1 MFKESTNNS
10 AIYCVKMH
18 ANEHDRSNRKK
29 ATNMT
34 ATDRLLPPKEA
45 LDIVFRQ
52 VTHRLPNETV
62 DLLDAPG
69 RILANPLVADRDLP
83 PFPASTMDGFAVIA
97 DDVSPW
103 REIIG
108 DQFAGDMHDIEVT
121 EGTCARIMTGAPV
134 PKGADAVVPV
144 EKTEL
149 RDDHVVVD
157 EDEIAEGDNIRP
169 IGSDLR
175 KGDVLVEA
183 GTKLGPAEIGLL
195 ASLGHAKVEVVRK
208 PRVSVLST
216 GDELVP
222 PDHEPGPGQIRDSNR
237 FSLKA
242 AAEAFGCDVIYC
254 GHGPDEEDKLRALVT
269 ELMEDSDIVITSGG
283 VSVGDK
289 DLLKT
294 LFMELGTVHFQ
305 RLFMKPGKP
314 LNFMTSGETL
324 VFGLPG
330 NPVSALVGFEV
341 FIKTAIRIITGQ
353 PNPAPRL
360 ATARLAEGVQSG
372 DRIEYMRAVVS
383 TDKNGTLWART
394 TGPQQS
400 ARLMSLVGANAFIL
414 IAPRDESYHRD
425 EVVEAII
432 TGQIE
437 RQD

>member
-1 MFKESTNNS
+1 
-10 AIYCVKMH
+10 
-18 ANEHDRSNRKK
+18 
-29 ATNMT
+29 MT
-34 ATDRLLPPKEA
+34 STDRLLPPGEA
-45 LDIVFRQ
+45 LDLVFKH
-52 VTHRLPNETV
+52 VTHRLLSEEI
-62 DLLDAPG
+62 DLLDAAG
-69 RILANPLVADRDLP
+69 RIIADPLVADRDLP

-108 DQFAGDMHDIEVT
+108 DQFAGDMQDIEVT

-134 PKGADAVVPV
+134 PRGADAVVPV

-149 RDDHVVVD
+149 MDDHVVVD
-157 EDEIAEGDNIRP
+157 EDEIGTGDNIRP

-175 KGDVLVEA
+175 KGDVLIEA
-183 GTKLGPAEIGLL
+183 GTILGPAEIGLL
-195 ASLGHAKVEVVRK
+195 ASLGHARVNVVRR

-222 PDHEPGPGQIRDSNR
+222 PDQEPGPGQIRDSNR

-242 AAEAFGCDVIYC
+242 AAGAFGCEVIYC
-254 GHGPDEEDKLRALVT
+254 GHGPDVEDELRALVT
-269 ELMEDSDIVITSGG
+269 DLMSRSDIVITSGG

-294 LFMELGTVHFQ
+294 LFMELGEVHFQ

-314 LNFMTSGETL
+314 LNFMTSGETI

-341 FIKTAIRIITGQ
+341 FIKTAIRIISGR
-353 PNPAPRL
+353 PDPAPKL
-360 ATARLAEGVQSG
+360 ATVRLTESVNAS
-372 DRIEYMRAVVS
+372 DRIEYMRAIIS
-383 TDKNGTLWART
+383 TDDQGQMQART

-400 ARLMSLVGANAFIL
+400 ARLMSLVGSNGFIL
-414 IAPRDESYHRD
+414 IAPREDSYQPG
-425 EVVEAII
+425 EVVEALI
-432 TGQIE
+432 TGQIAK
-437 RQD
+437 DGS

>member
-1 MFKESTNNS
+1 
-10 AIYCVKMH
+10 
-18 ANEHDRSNRKK
+18 
-29 ATNMT
+29 MT
-34 ATDRLLPPKEA
+34 ATERLLPPGEA
-45 LDIVFRQ
+45 LDLVFAN
-52 VTHRLPNETV
+52 VTHRLPAEEI
-62 DLLDAPG
+62 DLLEAPG
-69 RILANPLVADRDLP
+69 RILSGPLVADRDLP

-103 REIIG
+103 REIIA
-108 DQFAGDMHDIEVT
+108 DQFAGDMQDIEVT

-149 RDDHVVVD
+149 RDDHMVAD
-157 EDEIAEGDNIRP
+157 EDEIVEGANIRP

-175 KGDVLVEA
+175 KGDVLIEA
-183 GTKLGPAEIGLL
+183 GTTLGPAEIGLL
-195 ASLGHAKVEVVRK
+195 ASLGHARVNVVRR

-222 PDHEPGPGQIRDSNR
+222 PDQEPGPGQIRDSNR

-242 AAEAFGCDVIYC
+242 AAESAGCEVIYC
-254 GHGPDEEDKLRALVT
+254 GHGPDVEDELRALVT
-269 ELMEDSDIVITSGG
+269 DLMKQSDIVITSGG

-294 LFMELGTVHFQ
+294 LFMELGSVHFQ

-314 LNFMTSGETL
+314 LNFMTSGETI

-341 FIKTAIRIITGQ
+341 FIKTAIRIISGQ

-360 ATARLAEGVQSG
+360 ATVRLAESVQSS
-372 DRIEYMRAVVS
+372 DRIEYMRAVIA
-383 TDKNGTLWART
+383 TDDDGVLWAKT

-400 ARLMSLVGANAFIL
+400 ARLMSLVGANGFIL
-414 IAPRDESYHRD
+414 IAPRETNYQPD
-425 EVVEAII
+425 EVVEALI
-432 TGQIE
+432 TGHVAQGGT
-437 RQD
+437 

>member
-1 MFKESTNNS
+1 
-10 AIYCVKMH
+10 
-18 ANEHDRSNRKK
+18 
-29 ATNMT
+29 MT
-34 ATDRLLPPKEA
+34 ATDRLLPPQEA
-45 LDIVFRQ
+45 LDIVFRE
-52 VTHRLPNETV
+52 VTHRLPPETV
-62 DLLDAPG
+62 DLIDAPG
-69 RILANPLVADRDLP
+69 RTIAEPLVADRDLP
-83 PFPASTMDGFAVIA
+83 PFRASTMDGFAVIA

-108 DQFAGDMHDIEVT
+108 DQFAGDMQDIEVT

-134 PKGADAVVPV
+134 PKGADSVVPV
-144 EKTEL
+144 ENTEL
-149 RDDHVVVD
+149 RDDHVIVD
-157 EDEIAEGDNIRP
+157 EDTIVEGANIRP

-175 KGDVLVEA
+175 KGDVLIEA
-183 GTKLGPAEIGLL
+183 GTILGPAEVGLL
-195 ASLGHAKVEVVRK
+195 ASLGHARVNVICK

-216 GDELVP
+216 GDELVE
-222 PDHEPGPGQIRDSNR
+222 PDQEPGPGQIRDSNR

-242 AAEAFGCDVIYC
+242 AAEAFGCEVVFC
-254 GHGPDEEDKLRALVT
+254 GHGPDEEDRLRSLVT
-269 ELMEDSDIVITSGG
+269 KLMDQSDIVITSGG

-294 LFMELGTVHFQ
+294 LFMELGNVHFQ

-314 LNFMTSGETL
+314 LNFMTSGDTL

-353 PNPAPRL
+353 PSAPPRL
-360 ATARLAEGVQSG
+360 ATVRLAESVQSS
-372 DRIEYMRAVVS
+372 DRIEYMRAVVF
-383 TDKNGTLWART
+383 TDGNGVLWART

-414 IAPRDESYHRD
+414 IAPRDTSYERD

-432 TGQIE
+432 TGQVA
-437 RQD
+437 RQDSTP

>member
-1 MFKESTNNS
+1 
-10 AIYCVKMH
+10 
-18 ANEHDRSNRKK
+18 
-29 ATNMT
+29 MT
-34 ATDRLLPPKEA
+34 ATDRLLPPQEA
-45 LDIVFRQ
+45 LDLVFNN
-52 VTHRLPNETV
+52 VTHRLPAEEV

-69 RILANPLVADRDLP
+69 RILGEPLIADRDLP

-97 DDVSPW
+97 GDVSPW

-108 DQFAGDMHDIEVT
+108 DQFAGDVQDIEVT

-134 PKGADAVVPV
+134 PIGADSVVPV
-144 EKTEL
+144 ELTEL
-149 RDDHVVVD
+149 RDDHMVVD
-157 EDEIAEGDNIRP
+157 EDDIVEGANIRP

-175 KGDVLVEA
+175 KGDVLIEA
-183 GTKLGPAEIGLL
+183 GTILGPAEVGLL
-195 ASLGHAKVEVVRK
+195 ASLGYARVHVVRR

-222 PDHEPGPGQIRDSNR
+222 PDQEPGPGQIRDSNR

-242 AAEAFGCDVIYC
+242 AAEAFGCEVIYC
-254 GHGPDEEDKLRALVT
+254 GHGPDKEDELRRLVT
-269 ELMEDSDIVITSGG
+269 DLMAKSDIVITSGG

-294 LFMELGTVHFQ
+294 LFMELGDVHFQ

-314 LNFMTSGETL
+314 LNFMTSGETI

-353 PNPAPRL
+353 PNPGPKL
-360 ATARLAEGVQSG
+360 ATVRLAESVQSS
-372 DRIEYMRAVVS
+372 DRIEYMRAVIA
-383 TDKNGTLWART
+383 TDDNGTLWAKT

-400 ARLMSLVGANAFIL
+400 ARLMSLVGSNGFIL
-414 IAPRDESYHRD
+414 IAPRESNYQPDEA
-425 EVVEAII
+425 VEAII
-432 TGQIE
+432 TGQVA
-437 RQD
+437 QGGA

>member
-1 MFKESTNNS
+1 VLRCSG
-10 AIYCVKMH
+10 
-18 ANEHDRSNRKK
+18 ANYFDKGFKK
-29 ATNMT
+29 ATIMT
-34 ATDRLLPPKEA
+34 ATDRLLPPQEA
-45 LDIVFRQ
+45 LDIVFRE
-52 VTHRLPNETV
+52 VTHRLPSESV
-62 DLLDAPG
+62 DLIDAPG
-69 RILANPLVADRDLP
+69 RIIAEPLVADRDLP
-83 PFPASTMDGFAVIA
+83 PFRASTMDGFAVIA

-108 DQFAGDMHDIEVT
+108 DQFAGDMQAIEVT

-134 PKGADAVVPV
+134 PKGADSVVPV
-144 EKTEL
+144 ENTEL
-149 RDDHVVVD
+149 RDDHVIID
-157 EDEIAEGDNIRP
+157 EDTIVEGANIRP

-175 KGDVLVEA
+175 EGDVLIEA
-183 GTKLGPAEIGLL
+183 GTILGPAEVGLL
-195 ASLGHAKVEVVRK
+195 ASLGQARVSVIRK
-208 PRVSVLST
+208 PKVSVLST
-216 GDELVP
+216 GDELVE
-222 PDHEPGPGQIRDSNR
+222 PDQEPGPGQIRDSNR

-242 AAEAFGCDVIYC
+242 AAEAFGCEVIFC
-254 GHGPDEEDKLRALVT
+254 GHGPDEEDRLRSLVT
-269 ELMEDSDIVITSGG
+269 DLMDQSDIVITSGG

-294 LFMELGTVHFQ
+294 LFMELGDVHFQ

-353 PNPAPRL
+353 PSAAPRL
-360 ATARLAEGVQSG
+360 ATVRLAEGVQSS
-372 DRIEYMRAVVS
+372 DRIEYMRAIVS
-383 TDKNGTLWART
+383 TDEGGTLWART

-414 IAPRDESYHRD
+414 IAPRDTSYERD

-432 TGQIE
+432 TGQVA
-437 RQD
+437 RQDSTP

>member
-1 MFKESTNNS
+1 
-10 AIYCVKMH
+10 
-18 ANEHDRSNRKK
+18 
-29 ATNMT
+29 MT

-45 LDIVFRQ
+45 LEIVFRE
-52 VTHRLPNETV
+52 VTHRLPSEMV
-62 DLLDAPG
+62 DLLEAPG
-69 RILANPLVADRDLP
+69 RILAEPLVADRDLP

-97 DDVSPW
+97 GDVSPW

-108 DQFAGDMHDIEVT
+108 DQFAGDMQDIEVT

-134 PKGADAVVPV
+134 PKGADSVVPV
-144 EKTEL
+144 ENTEL

-157 EDEIAEGDNIRP
+157 EDDIVEGANIRP

-175 KGDVLVEA
+175 NGDVLIEA
-183 GTKLGPAEIGLL
+183 GTVLGPAEVGLL
-195 ASLGHAKVEVVRK
+195 ASLGHASVTVIRK

-216 GDELVP
+216 GDELVE
-222 PDHEPGPGQIRDSNR
+222 PDQEPGPGQIRDSNR

-242 AAEAFGCDVIYC
+242 AAEAFGCEVIFC
-254 GHGPDEEDKLRALVT
+254 GHGPDEEDRLRELVT
-269 ELMEDSDIVITSGG
+269 DLMSRSDIVITSGG

-289 DLLKT
+289 DLLKA
-294 LFMELGTVHFQ
+294 LFMELGDVHFQ

-341 FIKTAIRIITGQ
+341 FIKTSIRIITGQ
-353 PNPAPRL
+353 PHPAPRL
-360 ATARLAEGVQSG
+360 ATVRLADGVQSS

-383 TDKNGTLWART
+383 TDDQGTLWART

-400 ARLMSLVGANAFIL
+400 ARLMSLVGSNAFIL
-414 IAPRDESYHRD
+414 IAPRDSSYQRD

-432 TGQIE
+432 IGQIE
-437 RQD
+437 RQDATL